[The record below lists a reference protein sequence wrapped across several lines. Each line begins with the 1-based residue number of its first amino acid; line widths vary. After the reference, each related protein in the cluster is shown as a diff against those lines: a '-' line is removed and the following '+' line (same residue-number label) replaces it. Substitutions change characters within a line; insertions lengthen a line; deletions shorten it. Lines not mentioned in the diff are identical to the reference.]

1 MIVLYGISHGIHG
14 MKIERGEFEI
24 RSGDTKYFISYA
36 HIERRDKFSLYIQ
49 FNACNSE
56 SGVVY
61 LGGTINISASRV
73 GGYQATWCAAP
84 HGVCTTVAFA
94 TNAHNSS
101 LVSVTNFL
109 AEWFDKFEHYVRAR
123 LYRGWQSISR
133 SRGAALEGIE
143 VENVDAVSDSSER
156 MFFVKRQRED
166 ERLDWETTRK
176 VVLTTYVAYNN
187 KKPYTRRHLRNSL
200 DLVRSSNISWRRSR
214 PASRVDALRFSREI
228 FSSNCIVLSQNR
240 GTLSLIIS
248 SSSPSLLNI
257 LRYVF
262 ISWCYI
268 SLCTFYVCTFMLK
281 HTKGNVLSQNKILL
295 LLLPACACSNVR
307 LTEFI
312 ENARRK
318 IALKHYVITIVAWQ
332 SVPLQCLSSWNK

>member
-1 MIVLYGISHGIHG
+1 MIVLYGISHGIRG

-24 RSGDTKYFISYA
+24 RSRDTKYFISYA

-61 LGGTINISASRV
+61 LRGTINISASRV

-84 HGVCTTVAFA
+84 YGVCTTVAFA

-109 AEWFDKFEHYVRAR
+109 AEWFDKFGHYVRAR

-143 VENVDAVSDSSER
+143 VENVDAVSDSSRGMFLVEKATRER
-156 MFFVKRQRED
+156 RTWLGNDTESRVDNVRRVQQCEALYEKTFTK
-166 ERLDWETTRK
+166 ETWLGTK
-176 VVLTTYVAYNN
+176 LQYY
-187 KKPYTRRHLRNSL
+187 
-200 DLVRSSNISWRRSR
+200 LVRWRRSCVVQR
-214 PASRVDALRFSREI
+214 IVSMRFSREI
-228 FSSNCIVLSQNR
+228 FSSNCIVLSRNR

-248 SSSPSLLNI
+248 ASSPSLLNI
-257 LRYVF
+257 LRLYFAMLYFFVHF
-262 ISWCYI
+262 PCLYI
-268 SLCTFYVCTFMLK
+268 Y
-281 HTKGNVLSQNKILL
+281 
-295 LLLPACACSNVR
+295 A
-307 LTEFI
+307 
-312 ENARRK
+312 
-318 IALKHYVITIVAWQ
+318 
-332 SVPLQCLSSWNK
+332 